1 MTENA
6 PKRRG
11 GIPAVT
17 LLALEPRYMYDAAGV
32 AALDEVR
39 NLAYANSV
47 SEIAE
52 LQASLAANPAERD
65 AAGTFGNPDSLAF
78 PVFREVSGAGLR
90 HEFTPDAAPQTLKE
104 IPTGPSGGSVYALSG
119 AFTRPLLQGNPIGYL
134 WTYPTPSGGLT
145 EITPENYYREL
156 NTAFLEGMTPETPVE
171 IQTQAQW
178 WADDAQEA
186 MNELTEQRAE
196 AAEGIDTENAFL
208 NEVYPAVESAVEAME
223 QSFDADSWKAPDA
236 SEDTLED
243 GLEDAAAAER
253 FVRTLDRNVRLD
265 MEADALD
272 TYIRGKEIAAEELV
286 LEKGEDTLPAQA
298 LDTAE
303 DLYRFETQDIQTYSD
318 FDNLTWSLWI
328 NDMQD
333 MASGLDTGA
342 EGVREWQELNP
353 ETADEAAFLDNKS
366 FSAQIQ
372 EDVREFDN
380 GVADLL
386 KIVGGQKKAM
396 AD

>member
-1 MTENA
+1 
-6 PKRRG
+6 
-11 GIPAVT
+11 
-17 LLALEPRYMYDAAGV
+17 MYDAAGA

-52 LQASLAANPAERD
+52 LQASLTANPAERD

-90 HEFTPDAAPQTLKE
+90 QEFTPDAGPQTLKD
-104 IPTGPSGGSVYALSG
+104 IPTGPAGGSVYALSG

-145 EITPENYYREL
+145 EITPENYYKEL
-156 NTAFLEGMTPETPVE
+156 NAAFLEGMTPETPGE
-171 IQTQAQW
+171 IQMQAQW
-178 WADDAQEA
+178 WADDAQEE
-186 MNELTEQRAE
+186 MNALTEQRAE
-196 AAEGIDTENAFL
+196 TAEAIDSENAFL
-208 NEVYPAVESAVEAME
+208 DEVYHEVENAVDAME
-223 QSFDADSWKAPDA
+223 QSFEVNAWQAPDV
-236 SEDTLED
+236 SQDTLED
-243 GLEDAAAAER
+243 GVEEAAAAER
-253 FVRTLDRNVRLD
+253 FVRTLDRNLRLD
-265 MEADALD
+265 IEADELE
-272 TYIRGKEIAAEELV
+272 TYIRGKEIAGEELV
-286 LEKGEDTLPAQA
+286 LEKGEDTLPAEA

-318 FDNLTWSLWI
+318 FDNLTWNLWI

-333 MASGLDTGA
+333 MASGLDTGVR
-342 EGVREWQELNP
+342 GLREWQEVNP
-353 ETADEAAFLDNKS
+353 ETADEAASLDNKS

-372 EDVREFDN
+372 EDVREFDDS
-380 GVADLL
+380 VADLM

>member
-1 MTENA
+1 
-6 PKRRG
+6 
-11 GIPAVT
+11 
-17 LLALEPRYMYDAAGV
+17 MYDAAGV

-196 AAEGIDTENAFL
+196 AAEGIDAENAFL

-253 FVRTLDRNVRLD
+253 LVRTLDRNVRLD

>member
-1 MTENA
+1 
-6 PKRRG
+6 
-11 GIPAVT
+11 
-17 LLALEPRYMYDAAGV
+17 MYDAAGA

-52 LQASLAANPAERD
+52 LQASAAANPAERD

-78 PVFREVSGAGLR
+78 PVFHEVSGAGLR
-90 HEFTPDAAPQTLKE
+90 QEFTPDTEPQTLKE
-104 IPTGPSGGSVYALSG
+104 IPAGPSGGSVYALSG

-145 EITPENYYREL
+145 EIPPENYYKEL
-156 NTAFLEGMTPETPVE
+156 NAAFLEGMTPETPDE

-178 WADDAQEA
+178 WADDAQEE

-196 AAEGIDTENAFL
+196 AAEEIDAENAFL
-208 NEVYPAVESAVEAME
+208 EEVYSEVENGMRAME
-223 QSFDADSWKAPDA
+223 QSFELNAPDIA
-236 SEDTLED
+236 LDTPEE
-243 GLEDAAAAER
+243 GLEEAASAER
-253 FVRTLDRNVRLD
+253 FVRTLDQNVRLD
-265 MEADALD
+265 METDKLEA
-272 TYIRGKEIAAEELV
+272 YIHGKEAASEEV
-286 LEKGEDTLPAQA
+286 ILEKGEEPLPAEA

-303 DLYRFETQDIQTYSD
+303 DLYRFETRDIQEYSD

-333 MASGLDTGA
+333 MASGLDAGA
-342 EGVREWQELNP
+342 EGLKEWQELNP
-353 ETADEAAFLDNKS
+353 ETADEAASLDNKS

-372 EDVREFDN
+372 EDVREFDDS
-380 GVADLL
+380 VADLL
-386 KIVGGQKKAM
+386 KIVGGQTKAM